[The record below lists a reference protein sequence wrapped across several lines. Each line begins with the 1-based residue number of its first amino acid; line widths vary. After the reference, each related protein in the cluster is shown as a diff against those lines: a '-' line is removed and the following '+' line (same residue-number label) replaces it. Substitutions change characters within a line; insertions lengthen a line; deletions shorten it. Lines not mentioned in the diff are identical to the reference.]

1 VSVVAN
7 YHKGEAFPFQL
18 LIFLFTH
25 NYLNTLEKAES
36 RDWIMST
43 LSALLN
49 YIFIIITILQCNSV
63 FYRAGNHLGKIQLL
77 WMALLALIFLR
88 SVAGIY
94 LSKMDITKL
103 LIYELFFSMVMLAL
117 LIAEYQMTSISK
129 GVVVLYFL
137 APFMLIVVFYQASRL
152 GNTDY
157 LFIAYKNV
165 VLALAVVSLLF
176 WLLSMLKLPTNMNT
190 PVLWGSYRQLP
201 GYFGIHYIAQGQ
213 TVFLGLSM
221 IRNTGLFVEAP
232 MYSYVLSI
240 ALMVLL
246 FVDKRVGSKKNLE
259 VLILLFAIFTT
270 TSTTGIIVALLAVM
284 YDLLIVRNKASMLFK
299 TIIVLAG
306 VLIVGLIIRIVL
318 LRKIQVE
325 GVGSSSV
332 RWNDIQS
339 GFYAW
344 RNHLWLGNGFGNY
357 DVIEAYMSP
366 NRLVMNGNSG
376 FSSGLMEVLAYGGVL
391 TAMFQIVPTFLALFR
406 SKRLFGLAA
415 ISFLLFVFTIV
426 NDVYIYIM
434 LLSYFWVMVIFRST
448 NNGSECLE

>member
-1 VSVVAN
+1 VG
-7 YHKGEAFPFQL
+7 K
-18 LIFLFTH
+18 T
-25 NYLNTLEKAES
+25 ES
-36 RDWIMST
+36 RDWVIGR
-43 LSALLN
+43 LSAFLN
-49 YIFIIITILQCNSV
+49 YIFIVITILQCNSV
-63 FYRAGNHLGKIQLL
+63 FYRAGNHLEKIQLL
-77 WMALLALIFLR
+77 WMVLLALIFLR
-88 SVAGIY
+88 SVVGLY

-103 LIYELFFSMVMLAL
+103 LIYELFFSIVMIAL
-117 LIAEYQMTSISK
+117 LVTEYQITSISK

-137 APFMLIVVFYQASRL
+137 APLMLIAIFYHALRS

-165 VLALAVVSLLF
+165 VVILAVISLLF
-176 WLLSMLKLPTNMNT
+176 WFLSMLKLPTNMNT

-240 ALMVLL
+240 ALMVLI
-246 FVDKRVGSKKNLE
+246 FIDKGVGSKKKFETL
-259 VLILLFAIFTT
+259 VLLFAIFTT

-284 YDLLIVRNKASMLFK
+284 YDLLIVRNKASMFFK
-299 TIIVLAG
+299 IIIVLAG
-306 VLIVGLIIRIVL
+306 FLIVGLIIRIVL

-357 DVIEAYMSP
+357 NAIEAYMSP
-366 NRLVMNGNSG
+366 NRLVMNGNTG
-376 FSSGLMEVLAYGGVL
+376 FSSGLMEVLAYGGAL
-391 TAMFQIVPTFLALFR
+391 TAMFQIVPTFLAFFR
-406 SKRLFGLAA
+406 SKRMFGLAA

-434 LLSYFWVMVIFRST
+434 LLSYFWVMVIFRSA